1 MAAVAEGGRSSGV
14 GRPGVR
20 IPKQE
25 DEGLPVGPTGPTV
38 AAKGS
43 RSHSGGKNPP
53 TPSPGPG
60 GGGSRRRR
68 GRRKYS
74 DILYTEAEGD
84 GDLDRCS
91 SSDG

>member
-1 MAAVAEGGRSSGV
+1 MAAVAEGGRSGV

-25 DEGLPVGPTGPTV
+25 DEDLPEGPTGPTEV
-38 AAKGS
+38 VVKGS
-43 RSHSGGKNPP
+43 RSHSEGKIPP
-53 TPSPGPG
+53 IPSPGPG
-60 GGGSRRRR
+60 AGGSRRRR

>member
-1 MAAVAEGGRSSGV
+1 MAAAAEGGRNNGV
-14 GRPGVR
+14 GRPGVS

-25 DEGLPVGPTGPTV
+25 DEDVPVGPMGPIEEV
-38 AAKGS
+38 NGS
-43 RSHSGGKNPP
+43 GSHSEGKIPP
-53 TPSPGPG
+53 IPSPGP
-60 GGGSRRRR
+60 GGSRRRR